1 MLGLVPRTM
10 DSVRPGLSSQIFSS
24 DNFVISQFGA
34 GKNWSKGHYTEGAE
48 LIDYFLMS
56 SARRPRTGTA
66 SRCLT
71 YSQILHTAWKTGRR

>member
-1 MLGLVPRTM
+1 M

-66 SRCLT
+66 SRV
-71 YSQILHTAWKTGRR
+71 ILSSRLVCISFLLDFMR